1 MAISL
6 SEANYHLYGLSK
18 PYKSKH
24 VLGGSGAY
32 TADFRSLKAS
42 MADNAARWPNETH
55 NARNKERGEALPPFD
70 FIVMC

>member
-55 NARNKERGEALPPFD
+55 NALNNRGWAQPRLLFD
-70 FIVMC
+70 LIVM